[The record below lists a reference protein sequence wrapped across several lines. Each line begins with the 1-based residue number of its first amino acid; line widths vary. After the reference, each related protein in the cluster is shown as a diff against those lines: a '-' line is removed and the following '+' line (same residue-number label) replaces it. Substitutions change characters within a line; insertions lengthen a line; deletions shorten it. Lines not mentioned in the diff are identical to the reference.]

1 MQDEDPNNEINIDRE
16 KAPVNDDKA
25 SNEARSAPNNPSGIA
40 SFIMPDS
47 MADIFG
53 EDYKPDE
60 IKTRHELKME
70 RKQFSAEKK
79 KAPSVAETPD
89 KPLDQSPIRKIKD
102 SSAKV
107 EFTPA
112 ETSSKKDDAAEPT
125 S

>member
-1 MQDEDPNNEINIDRE
+1 
-16 KAPVNDDKA
+16 
-25 SNEARSAPNNPSGIA
+25 
-40 SFIMPDS
+40 

-53 EDYKPDE
+53 DDYKPDE
-60 IKTRHELKME
+60 VKTRHELKME
-70 RKQFSAEKK
+70 RKQFSVEKK

-107 EFTPA
+107 EPTPA
-112 ETSSKKDDAAEPT
+112 ESPAKVEDEAEPPSKVEDAAEPT